1 MLAAKAYEEMTRK
14 GVDKLQ
20 KSAEGIRKGAEEL
33 AGKGADTIKDYSG
46 YAAAEEYRK
55 AAEEYRKAA
64 EDYRESAA
72 VLLETIQL
80 LKTQISDS
88 VQQ

>member
-1 MLAAKAYEEMTRK
+1 MALYRQRLPRYEK
-14 GVDKLQ
+14 
-20 KSAEGIRKGAEEL
+20 KSAEGIKKGAEEL

-64 EDYRESAA
+64 
-72 VLLETIQL
+72 
-80 LKTQISDS
+80 
-88 VQQ
+88 